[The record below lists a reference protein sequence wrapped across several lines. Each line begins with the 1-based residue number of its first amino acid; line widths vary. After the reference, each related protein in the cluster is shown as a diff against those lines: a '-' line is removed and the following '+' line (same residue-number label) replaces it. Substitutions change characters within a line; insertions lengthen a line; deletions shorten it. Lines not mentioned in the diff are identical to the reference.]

1 MRHQQNLMHL
11 ELWVKMKQAAQY
23 SASVQKK
30 YCYEIPG
37 KRDLLVNIVTISDL
51 KEKEETEICPY
62 EVSAGRQAKL
72 TYLTESWQSTRFAC

>member
-1 MRHQQNLMHL
+1 MHL
-11 ELWVKMKQAAQY
+11 ELWVRMRQAAQHLT
-23 SASVQKK
+23 SVQKL

-62 EVSAGRQAKL
+62 EVSAGR
-72 TYLTESWQSTRFAC
+72 